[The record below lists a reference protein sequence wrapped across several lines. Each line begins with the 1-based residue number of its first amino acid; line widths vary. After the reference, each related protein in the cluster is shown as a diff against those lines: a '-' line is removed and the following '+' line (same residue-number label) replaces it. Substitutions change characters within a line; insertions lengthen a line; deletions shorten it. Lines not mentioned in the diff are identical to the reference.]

1 MAIPGVK
8 TLIRDRFY
16 SVSRQDTPV
25 GPRIVAIARRSTAN
39 GTGSVADLDVVRVTN
54 EADVITAFGD
64 GSDAHRAYLELIL
77 AGAGRIYIVPLP
89 SDTSFTAATGA
100 VTSSSYG
107 GSVFDAAF
115 SAAEAAIPDMIIPWG
130 RGGHP
135 NDWESPATPG
145 NDAEFGF
152 YADNSTTVTSNWAYK
167 VAEKVKDISENVNP
181 CIAIMGVK
189 PFYSTTESMT
199 PGEVSTHL
207 ALSNLPDRNASA
219 LLKEVG
225 PYVVVVATE
234 IKPVNYRS
242 GDDVFGYTNGA
253 AHIAG
258 ALSIIPSYSSLVNKA
273 LYNVEAL
280 RYAPSRTLQ
289 TALGSKGVNSVIINF
304 NKIPVF
310 GEGLTF
316 GWSTSDYTRLS
327 TKRIIDDATA
337 VVRQACQ
344 RFVGEPSNIQTRNA
358 METAI
363 TSGLR
368 GMQIVGALLGSDFT
382 VSYIPNENKAIVDL
396 ILTPAFE
403 LKEIEVRVAI
413 NL

>member
-89 SDTSFTAATGA
+89 SDTSFTAATGT